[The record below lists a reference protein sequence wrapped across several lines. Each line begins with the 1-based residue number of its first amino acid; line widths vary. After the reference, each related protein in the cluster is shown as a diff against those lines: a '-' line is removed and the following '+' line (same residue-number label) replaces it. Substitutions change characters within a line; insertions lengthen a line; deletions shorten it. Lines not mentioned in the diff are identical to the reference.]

1 MLQPHIVESEPA
13 GLGLSPS
20 AQSPSGQGSSRP
32 PKLTFAD
39 DQGFHGAVKRRVLGY
54 FEETGL
60 SPFGGSSMYVKTV
73 VLLGWFGASYL
84 LLLLVAETW
93 WQGAL
98 LSLSLGLAMAG
109 IGFGIE
115 HDGNHGAY
123 SSRPAVNRLMG
134 LTLDLLGGS
143 SYLWRFKHNVSH
155 HTFTNLAGADDDLDV
170 GPIARLAPPQR
181 HHFFHRL
188 QQWYLWVLYGFLAP
202 KWHFVD
208 DFKTLALGRVAAIRV
223 PAPRGWN
230 LVELVLGKAF
240 FFSWALVIPAL
251 LHPWWIVLLTYTG
264 TSLVVGFVL
273 SVVFQLAHCVEEAGF
288 PEPSV
293 GHNRLPDAWAVHQV
307 QTTVDFAPG
316 NRLLSWYVGGL
327 NFQIEHH
334 LFPHVCHVHYPRI
347 ATLVQASCAEF
358 GVRYTAQK
366 SLLGAVASHW
376 RWLRRMGQCIGPSSV
391 RRRPVQSER
400 HSPS

>member
-1 MLQPHIVESEPA
+1 MPQPHIVESEPA
-13 GLGLSPS
+13 GLRLVPS
-20 AQSPSGQGSSRP
+20 AQSPSGQGSARP

-60 SPFGGSSMYVKTV
+60 SPFGGSSMYVKTA
-73 VLLGWFGASYL
+73 VLLVWFGASYL
-84 LLLLVAETW
+84 LLLLAAETW

-123 SSRPAVNRLMG
+123 SSHPAVNRLMG
-134 LTLDLLGGS
+134 FTLDLLGGS

-202 KWHFVD
+202 KWHFID
-208 DFKTLALGRVAAIRV
+208 DFKGLALGRVAIIRV

-230 LVELVLGKAF
+230 LVELALGKGLF
-240 FFSWALVIPAL
+240 FGWALLIPAL
-251 LHPWWIVLLTYTG
+251 LHPWWAVLITYTG

-273 SVVFQLAHCVEEAGF
+273 SVVFQLAHCVEEADF

-293 GHNRLPDAWAVHQV
+293 GQNRLPDAWAVHQV
-307 QTTVDFAPG
+307 QTTVDFAPRS
-316 NRLLSWYVGGL
+316 RLLTWYVGGL

-347 ATLVQASCAEF
+347 AALVEISCAEF

-366 SLLGAVASHW
+366 SVFGAVASHW
-376 RWLRRMGQCIGPSSV
+376 RWLRRMGQDLGSSSD
-391 RRRPVQSER
+391 RPV
-400 HSPS
+400 